1 MHKETSH
8 TQIREAILYPPFPI
22 LWMLSLV
29 LKWYLISRLCD
40 IALPIHHQH
49 PTLTLILASTGPQTV
64 TSIQNVKF
72 VFFVFI
78 RFHLDRILHL
88 TPWSHQWYLF
98 QDFRLKWLNGKT
110 LPVTPIPLKSTCQTR
125 TGAPIYIKFQFIS
138 SLATILQ
145 PSNGT
150 LQKFQRIQSKILPS

>member
-29 LKWYLISRLCD
+29 FKWYLISHLCD
-40 IALPIHHQH
+40 IALPIHHQHHHSFCLKTLFHLMLHCWAMIAPPIHHQH

-88 TPWSHQWYLF
+88 TPWSHQWHLSF
-98 QDFRLKWLNGKT
+98 LIFRISGLND
-110 LPVTPIPLKSTCQTR
+110 
-125 TGAPIYIKFQFIS
+125 
-138 SLATILQ
+138 
-145 PSNGT
+145 
-150 LQKFQRIQSKILPS
+150 